1 MLSVLYG
8 GGMLSV
14 TLIKVET
21 FSTAT
26 TLSTLSL
33 RYHNVETAPF
43 SLSLLPPILYSAMLS
58 LSPLAHSLIQ
68 LIQTDVTRR

>member
-1 MLSVLYG
+1 
-8 GGMLSV
+8 MLSV
-14 TLIKVET
+14 TLIKVVT

-26 TLSTLSL
+26 TLSTHLSL
-33 RYHNVETAPF
+33 HYHNVETAPL

-58 LSPLAHSLIQ
+58 LSLSLARSPIQ